1 MGRGV
6 VMMAERTV
14 VAAAAAEVTVVATMA
29 VEVTVVVTMAAAA
42 VWWRYQRRTQ
52 EMRLNRISRG

>member
-1 MGRGV
+1 MI
-6 VMMAERTV
+6 MAEIMV